1 MAIAGVRVSIPHV
14 DRRTLIGAGLAA
26 VAALLVLLL
35 TRPTPTVS
43 VLVAADDIPAGRPLD
58 QADLTT
64 RSVASSDGLVEGSSI
79 GELSAWSVV
88 APLEAGEPLLP
99 SLLQPPQVTEAGNLI
114 AVAIEESH
122 AVLGRL
128 SLGDRIDIYVTWP
141 ARAGEPPITELL
153 AAGVYVAEV
162 QADTGSSISG
172 SMVNLVLAV
181 DDELAPQVARASR
194 SGALD
199 LVRVAS

>member
-1 MAIAGVRVSIPHV
+1 MAIASARVPRI
-14 DRRTLIGAGLAA
+14 DRRTLIGVGLAA

-35 TRPTPTVS
+35 TRPSPTVS

-64 RSVASSDGLVEGSSI
+64 RSVGSSEGLVEGSSI
-79 GELSAWSVV
+79 GELSAWTVV
-88 APLEAGEPLLP
+88 APLRAGEPLLP

-122 AVLGRL
+122 AVLGHL
-128 SLGDRIDIYVTWP
+128 GPGDRIDIYVTWP
-141 ARAGEPPITELL
+141 SRGGEPPLTELL

-181 DDELAPQVARASR
+181 DDELAPRMARASR